1 MLKEEMKGYIEEI
14 ERKSSQ
20 LEANNNTLTLYVKQ
34 LQTKLQEVGTIVQHY
49 EKTILIMAGRLQEKD
64 ALISEQ
70 NNERNRRN
78 D

>member
-1 MLKEEMKGYIEEI
+1 MLKENMKELIE
-14 ERKSSQ
+14 K
-20 LEANNNTLTLYVKQ
+20 LETEQNSLKANNNTLTLYVKQ

>member
-1 MLKEEMKGYIEEI
+1 MLKEQMKNYIEQLETTN
-14 ERKSSQ
+14 SQ

-34 LQTKLQEVGTIVQHY
+34 LQTKLQELGSVVTQY

-64 ALISEQ
+64 AFISEQ
-70 NNERNRRN
+70 NNEINRRN

>member
-1 MLKEEMKGYIEEI
+1 MLKEEMKELIGALSL
-14 ERKSSQ
+14 ERDS
-20 LEANNNTLTLYVKQ
+20 LRVNNETLTLYVKQ
-34 LQTKLQEVGTIVQHY
+34 LQAKLQEVGAIVQQY
-49 EKTILIMAGRLQEKD
+49 EKTILVMAGRLQEKD

>member
-1 MLKEEMKGYIEEI
+1 MLKQNMKELIE
-14 ERKSSQ
+14 K
-20 LEANNNTLTLYVKQ
+20 LETEQNSLKANNNTLTLYVKQ

>member
-1 MLKEEMKGYIEEI
+1 MLKQNMKELIE
-14 ERKSSQ
+14 K
-20 LEANNNTLTLYVKQ
+20 LETEQNSLKANNNTLTLYVKQ

-64 ALISEQ
+64 AFISEQ
-70 NNERNRRN
+70 NNEINRRN